1 MKPFFYFLL
10 VSFCCVTAQAN
21 DAPLL
26 LAGEYTLVK
35 KHVGSRS
42 YNHFLDNIS
51 APIVSIDRVCSK
63 QTICWPIIQ
72 NEEGEVLKRFS
83 RNTTLSAKAQGR
95 YTDRAYL
102 YFSESYRSGGTT
114 QVRYYVMDNEGRTRQ
129 FDNEVSG
136 SLATTVNLEGQ
147 VVAVSPSGIYLDG
160 QIEQQTIPAG
170 LKYAEFGANPEGQLA
185 LVGVDTVGFIHLSD
199 LQNWLATDE
208 QLSRKGDR
216 KGVLSIYP
224 AGNQLH
230 FAAYKYVNSYNKG
243 LVYGRADLT
252 SEKTVSGWLFNS
264 ELENIGFDPSIY
276 QVKDQL
282 LISAVNS
289 SKSESAYFMLPLAL
303 NEDELTETTPMHT
316 VGFEDEKTLELMLG
330 TGVASLFWTANA
342 DVEQDSTTYAST
354 DYDLSNSLYKNV
366 WLQGKLGNKQLAII
380 YGQNEAEE
388 KGGQTKQVSRMFNA
402 VLDFNG
408 LFSPQSSLRLKVAQS
423 SLGGVANLSVK
434 DVLGVTQLTSAQ
446 NVTFTTRFDQ
456 YSALVLGERGRYWGL
471 VYEAYRMPGMLGFSD
486 SSKQIRYVGYDPETK
501 LSKYGLVYGYDELDY
516 VRRYEND
523 YSQFYF
529 DWLVGIGYVDVD
541 VSNQLKAE
549 LRDEGKKLTSSG
561 ALGLDGKLDLGYV
574 HQRKFKKWRGVG
586 YSLTTGY
593 RLKAGYMGAGQSDN
607 SKNTLKPDEVAIEFS
622 RLDIWHGLYA
632 NLSLVF

>member
-1 MKPFFYFLL
+1 MKSFFYFLL
-10 VSFCCVTAQAN
+10 LGFCLVSAQAN
-21 DAPLL
+21 DVSLL
-26 LAGEYTLVK
+26 SNGEYTLVK
-35 KHVGSRS
+35 KHVGGQT
-42 YNHFLDNIS
+42 YDQFLDSIS
-51 APIVSIDRVCSK
+51 APVVSIEQSCSK
-63 QTICWPIIQ
+63 QAMCWPVIQ
-72 NEEGEVLKRFS
+72 NEQGEILKRFS
-83 RNTTLSAKAQGR
+83 RNTTLSAKANGR

-102 YFSESYRSGGTT
+102 YFSESYRSGDKT
-114 QVRYYVMDNEGRTRQ
+114 QVRYYVMDNQGRTRQ
-129 FDNEVSG
+129 LDKQVGG
-136 SLATTVNLEGQ
+136 SLASTVNRQGQ

-185 LVGVDTVGFIHLSD
+185 LVGVDSAGFIHLSD

-208 QLSRKGDR
+208 QLNRKGDR
-216 KGVLSIYP
+216 KGVLSVYP

-252 SEKTVSGWLFNS
+252 TETTLSGWLFNS

-276 QVKDQL
+276 QVKDKL
-282 LISAVNS
+282 LISAFNS

-303 NEDELTETTPMHT
+303 NEDDLTETIPVHT
-316 VGFEDEKTLELMLG
+316 AGFEEEKTLELMLG
-330 TGVASLFWTANA
+330 TGVASLFWAANA
-342 DVEQDSTTYAST
+342 DVKKDSTTYAST
-354 DYDLSNSLYKNV
+354 DYDLSNSLYKSV
-366 WLQGKLGNKQLAII
+366 WLQGKLGDKQLAIT
-380 YGQNEAEE
+380 YAQNEAEE
-388 KGGQTKQVSRMFNA
+388 KGSQTKQVSRMFNA

-408 LFSPQSSLRLKVAQS
+408 LFSPQSSLRLKMAQS

-446 NVTFTTRFDQ
+446 NVAFKTNFDQ

-486 SSKQIRYVGYDPETK
+486 TSKQIKYVGYDPETK
-501 LSKYGLVYGYDELDY
+501 LSKYGLIYGYDELDY

-529 DWLVGIGYVDVD
+529 DWLVGVGYVDVD

-561 ALGLDGKLDLGYV
+561 AIGLDGKLDFGYI

-593 RLKAGYMGAGQSDN
+593 RLKAGYMGAAQSDS
-607 SKNTLKPDEVAIEFS
+607 SKNTLKADEVALEFS
-622 RLDIWHGLYA
+622 RLDVWHGLYA